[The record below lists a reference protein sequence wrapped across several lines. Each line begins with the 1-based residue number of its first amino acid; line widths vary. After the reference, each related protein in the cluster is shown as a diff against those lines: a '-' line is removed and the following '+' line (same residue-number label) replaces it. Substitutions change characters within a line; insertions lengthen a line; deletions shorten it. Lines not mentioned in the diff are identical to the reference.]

1 MPHLVIPTLLL
12 ALVTLSLMT
21 AGCTSDIDVANET
34 VRESDSLRTSAVEKL
49 RKSTAAMDGLVQGAA
64 AGKALPATQTR
75 IAADAA
81 VADLDAALAELSAR
95 DQKLKSAQELGLN
108 ANYQEF
114 LRLLRESNDKLTQTV
129 SSAQEIPE
137 LVQNEQ
143 YSLAGW
149 DEIKTQVVV
158 KQIYSVQQNIEKLN
172 GESETLRN
180 QAEKLRQ
187 DHPDDFGE

>member
-12 ALVTLSLMT
+12 ALVALALMS
-21 AGCTSDIDVANET
+21 AGCTSDIDVANEA

-75 IAADAA
+75 TAADAA
-81 VADLDAALAELSAR
+81 VADLDDALAELTTR
-95 DQKLKSAQELGLN
+95 DQKLGSAQELGLN
-108 ANYQEF
+108 ATCQEY
-114 LRLLRESNDKLTQTV
+114 LRLLRESNDKLRQTV

-137 LVQNEQ
+137 LLQKEQ

-149 DEIKTQVVV
+149 DEIKTQAVV
-158 KQIYSVQQNIEKLN
+158 KQIYSIQQNIEKLN

-187 DHPDDFGE
+187 DHPEGFGE